1 MQPSRFVGDFS
12 DAISAANDVSEINS
26 LTEQAAHELGFEL
39 VAALHTSSL
48 FRRSPWLI
56 RFDNYPPHWDR
67 RLIRRGHKIIDPVL
81 LIARRQLSAFRWSDV
96 LPNARLSN
104 FQRAVLDDASR
115 LGIRQGITV
124 PANVPGEP
132 EGSISFATGRM
143 RTIPPNR
150 VMTADA
156 VGRLAFDAARRV
168 AGLRDIAEPVP
179 HVGERVRECIYWIAQ
194 GKTDQDVADILG
206 IGLETVRTYVKS
218 AFRLL
223 GVVTRA
229 QLVNE
234 AVRLYV
240 IDNAPS
246 IPPFG

>member
-1 MQPSRFVGDFS
+1 MRPSLFVRDFS
-12 DAISAANDVSEINS
+12 DAVSAANDASEINS

-39 VAALHTSSL
+39 VAALHSPSL
-48 FRRSPWLI
+48 FRRSPRLI
-56 RFDNYPPHWDR
+56 RYDNYPLDWDR
-67 RLIRRGHKIIDPVL
+67 RLIGRGYKIIDPVL
-81 LIARRQLSAFRWSDV
+81 LIARRQLSAFLWSDV

-104 FQRAVLDDASR
+104 FQKAVLADASR
-115 LGIRQGITV
+115 FGIRQGITI

-132 EGSISFATGRM
+132 EGSISFATGRT

-150 VMTADA
+150 LMIADG
-156 VGRLAFDAARRV
+156 VGRLAFDAARRIV
-168 AGLRDIAEPVP
+168 GLRDIAEPVP
-179 HVGERVRECIYWIAQ
+179 HVGERVRECIYWIAH
-194 GKTDQDVADILG
+194 GKTDQDIADILG

-218 AFRLL
+218 AFRVL

-234 AVRLYV
+234 AVRLGV
-240 IDNAPS
+240 IDLAPS